1 MRSSMLIPMTALTL
15 TLSMSPAL
23 QAQSRRAPDRYND
36 RYDNRYD
43 TRYDSRRAAALA
55 EEIEQTAYFMRR
67 EAERNNRR
75 PDRWESRMLSAL
87 RELNQEANQ
96 FHARVDDRRYNSNR
110 SDRDFQELVRAFRE
124 TGNVLDRVDSRPYL
138 DRGMD
143 KIGDLLSELSGYY
156 GRRSDYRYD
165 RRGSDRYGRD
175 GRYGRDRYDRDDRWD
190 DDHN

>member
-43 TRYDSRRAAALA
+43 NRYDTRRVASLA
-55 EEIEQTAYFMRR
+55 HEIEQTAYSIRR

-75 PDRWESRMLSAL
+75 PDRWEARMLSAL
-87 RELNQEANQ
+87 RELNQEADQ
-96 FHARVDDRRYNSNR
+96 FHAQVESRRDDSRRSE
-110 SDRDFQELVRAFRE
+110 RDFQELVRTYRE
-124 TGNVLDRVDSRPYL
+124 VGNVLDRVDPRPYL

-143 KIGDLLSELSGYY
+143 RIGDLLSELSGYY

-190 DDHN
+190 DNHH